1 MPETKITVKLNSDGV
16 QEIIVE
22 GYQVKDI
29 TEKCAC
35 LLDNLVELVPKEK
48 VEKEED

>member
-1 MPETKITVKLNSDGV
+1 MENTKITVRMTTNGV

-22 GYQVKDI
+22 GYQIKDI

-35 LLDNLVELVPKEK
+35 LLDNLCELVPKKETPEK
-48 VEKEED
+48 

>member
-1 MPETKITVKLNSDGV
+1 MPDTKITVKMNSDGV

-22 GYQVKDI
+22 GYQVKDV

-35 LLDNLVELVPKEK
+35 LLDNLVELVPKDELKKEK
-48 VEKEED
+48 